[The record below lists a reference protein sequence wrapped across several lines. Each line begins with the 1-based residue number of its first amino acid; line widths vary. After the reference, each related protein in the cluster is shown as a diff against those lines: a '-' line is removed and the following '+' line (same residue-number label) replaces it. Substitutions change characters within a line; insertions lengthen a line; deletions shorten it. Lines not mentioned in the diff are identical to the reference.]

1 MGYKEEN
8 KIRVYF
14 LASITGKKLYFDYYK
29 EIIRL
34 LKKYNCEVEEYVSTC
49 TKDSLLAQ
57 TTEERIRDHKKLQRA
72 AKKADL
78 IVAEASYPSTSAG
91 YEIARALDW
100 EKPVLVLYSEDA
112 ECPTILKGRMSD
124 KFLLESYNKENLGEV
139 IKGALDYF
147 KTVSDIRF
155 TFLLPAPIIQYL
167 DWVAEHKKI
176 PRSVFI
182 RETLLEKMK
191 NDKEY
196 SKSK

>member
-1 MGYKEEN
+1 M
-8 KIRVYF
+8 RVYF
-14 LASITGKKLYFDYYK
+14 LASITGKKLYGNNFK
-29 EIIRL
+29 QIIKILREN
-34 LKKYNCEVEEYVSTC
+34 NCEVEEYTSTC
-49 TKDSLLAQ
+49 TSESLAAQ

-78 IVAEASYPSTSAG
+78 VIAEASYPSTSAG

-100 EKPVLVLYSEDA
+100 EKPVLVLYSEEA
-112 ECPTILKGRMSD
+112 ACPTVLKGRMSD
-124 KFLLESYNKENLGEV
+124 KFLLESYNQENLKEV

-147 KTVSDIRF
+147 KTVGDVRF
-155 TFLLPAPIIQYL
+155 TFLLPSPITQYL

-176 PRSVFI
+176 PRSVLI

-196 SKSK
+196 LKGK